1 MTIATAKNTPRNTY
15 TATSSQTAFTYAFE
29 IFTVNDNSL

>member
-15 TATSSQTAFTYAFE
+15 TASAGQKILLLVLSF
-29 IFTVNDNSL
+29 